1 MHYSIAL
8 SCMRVLCRQV
18 QSCCRCAA
26 KPVPGRFTGSLC
38 RIALHSLDL
47 RSLYASMYR
56 ALVAA
61 SAFGR
66 ERALSASPQA
76 DVMPHRS
83 TLGRLAACA
92 TVAGKYMLPALRA
105 FTAECIALGDCEPC
119 AGVLALSS
127 FPSLLHFLL
136 SSSSLPPL
144 FLPLLRHAMHW

>member
-1 MHYSIAL
+1 MCVRVCVLWRVVCSCVCVCCARACACVRVCVRVICAYPIGL

-26 KPVPGRFTGSLC
+26 KPVPDRFSGSLC

-92 TVAGKYMLPALRA
+92 
-105 FTAECIALGDCEPC
+105 F
-119 AGVLALSS
+119 
-127 FPSLLHFLL
+127 
-136 SSSSLPPL
+136 
-144 FLPLLRHAMHW
+144 